1 MKLPRKSI
9 VSYLVT
15 LCYGTALVIPSLSWP
30 ASAFA
35 EEGSRDKAIRR
46 FNIKPTTALRQA
58 IYQGDALVSQE
69 LIKEGGQPATP
80 IVMDYLAQQG
90 GQWLNQFGRAKIAIQ
105 GDPLRSLQGQAAL
118 LLPIKQNEQ
127 WLWFAQGGWVQS
139 KHRSTFS
146 LGTGQRQFYSK
157 QGYWGNNLFFD
168 YQPQG
173 NHCRLGLGLELG
185 YQAFSNQINGYLPL
199 SGAHLINSRADQAN
213 PARGID
219 IRLRYQPPQ
228 WPYWRFSVTGDH
240 YWGTIATAGSLSLVE
255 NPTALTAGIH
265 YTPIPLVVLGY
276 HLRWNL
282 PGKRVHQLSCSLNYR
297 LGIPWEQQMDRR
309 QVIRQSL
316 EIDHLKL
323 VSRHHE
329 MVLQQQPNDE
339 IKLEIENISPGEHQP
354 GSTIQIRVRV
364 ATPRPLNEWQFS
376 WVGIPVDTQPSIK
389 DSEGNETLTLPNS
402 AGTYTLQLQGRNIRG
417 VVVYSN
423 LLILEVSPVKTVIT
437 SNMDSDN
444 LKDDSAKDSLDT
456 PVVIVKE
463 KGKKPLPNKNESQLT
478 KKNLELLQRRTE
490 IDRGLRGHIL
500 EWIDMMNSLDNNI
513 TTKERLKNYDKE
525 YSVELEQIFQEM
537 GHDPEYIEEKE
548 KIYELNKKELFN
560 LIGYLTAEK
569 EKVLSTKF
577 LTDDNLFYIKNL
589 ILLYRETKKR
599 LIYIDDS
606 N

>member
-1 MKLPRKSI
+1 M
-9 VSYLVT
+9 
-15 LCYGTALVIPSLSWP
+15 
-30 ASAFA
+30 
-35 EEGSRDKAIRR
+35 
-46 FNIKPTTALRQA
+46 
-58 IYQGDALVSQE
+58 
-69 LIKEGGQPATP
+69 
-80 IVMDYLAQQG
+80 
-90 GQWLNQFGRAKIAIQ
+90 
-105 GDPLRSLQGQAAL
+105 
-118 LLPIKQNEQ
+118 
-127 WLWFAQGGWVQS
+127 
-139 KHRSTFS
+139 
-146 LGTGQRQFYSK
+146 
-157 QGYWGNNLFFD
+157 
-168 YQPQG
+168 
-173 NHCRLGLGLELG
+173 
-185 YQAFSNQINGYLPL
+185 
-199 SGAHLINSRADQAN
+199 
-213 PARGID
+213 
-219 IRLRYQPPQ
+219 
-228 WPYWRFSVTGDH
+228 
-240 YWGTIATAGSLSLVE
+240 
-255 NPTALTAGIH
+255 
-265 YTPIPLVVLGY
+265 
-276 HLRWNL
+276 
-282 PGKRVHQLSCSLNYR
+282 
-297 LGIPWEQQMDRR
+297 
-309 QVIRQSL
+309 
-316 EIDHLKL
+316 
-323 VSRHHE
+323 
-329 MVLQQQPNDE
+329 
-339 IKLEIENISPGEHQP
+339 
-354 GSTIQIRVRV
+354 
-364 ATPRPLNEWQFS
+364 
-376 WVGIPVDTQPSIK
+376 GIPVDTQPSIK